1 MDMIFSRSV
10 PVFQS
15 IKHDIP
21 FPQLTL
27 LVSRISLVQQHQYLN
42 SKTLQNCLS
51 VISITSVMY
60 NSLYNMIVLTNLS

>member
-1 MDMIFSRSV
+1 MIFRRSV
-10 PVFQS
+10 SVFES

-27 LVSRISLVQQHQYLN
+27 LVSRISLVQQHSYLN
-42 SKTLQNCLS
+42 NKTLQNCLS